1 MSTGEQ
7 GMYNPPRT
15 WYNGKKEVADVLDM
29 IFRTWKSMLERKY
42 DKEKDCH
49 FDQAAELEA
58 AIPPRPPKEP
68 VVIPP
73 LQERIDSCYES
84 LDQLQAEWA
93 QMDEHERWFYPMQ
106 EDAELLEVT
115 YTHNR
120 MNRVRI
126 YRERAYYSVH
136 FDELNLCREELL
148 QWIYEPG
155 MPWGE
160 WQTANPWSSA
170 DTLEDARRIA
180 KTILQQLT

>member
-7 GMYNPPRT
+7 GMYNPPRA

-29 IFRTWKSMLERKY
+29 IFRIWKSMLERKY

-160 WQTANPWSSA
+160 WQTADPWSSA

>member
-1 MSTGEQ
+1 M
-7 GMYNPPRT
+7 
-15 WYNGKKEVADVLDM
+15 LDM
-29 IFRTWKSMLERKY
+29 IFRIWKSMLERKY

-58 AIPPRPPKEP
+58 AIPPRPPKKS
-68 VVIPP
+68 VVIPA

-84 LDQLQAEWA
+84 LEQLQARWA

-115 YTHNR
+115 YTGNH
-120 MNRVRI
+120 MNRARI
-126 YRERAYYSVH
+126 YKEHGYYSVH

-160 WQTANPWSSA
+160 WQTAYPWTA
-170 DTLEDARRIA
+170 GDTLEDAQRIA
-180 KTILQQLT
+180 QTILRQLT

>member
-1 MSTGEQ
+1 MPGIWLLILIVLTVPEVMRNKSRREQ
-7 GMYNPPRT
+7 
-15 WYNGKKEVADVLDM
+15 
-29 IFRTWKSMLERKY
+29 
-42 DKEKDCH
+42 DCH

-84 LDQLQAEWA
+84 LEQLQAQWA

-106 EDAELLEVT
+106 EDAELVEVT
-115 YTHNR
+115 YTRDR
-120 MNRVRI
+120 MNRARI
-126 YRERAYYSVH
+126 YKERAYYSVH
-136 FDELNLCREELL
+136 FDELNLYREELL
-148 QWIYEPG
+148 QRLYEPS

-160 WQTANPWSSA
+160 WQTAYPWTGA

-180 KTILQQLT
+180 KPILQQLT